1 MRLGAG
7 DENVININEDV
18 GGALRHVKDEQGGVR
33 PRSDKTKFQE
43 TITKAR
49 ELGTR
54 GVFEAIKGLV

>member
-18 GGALRHVKDEQGGVR
+18 GGALRRVKDEQGGVR

-49 ELGTR
+49 EPSMRACLR
-54 GVFEAIKGLV
+54 P